1 MSNTIK
7 SNNSYIYSSSKNKT
21 IKYRNNNNQKYVN
34 NYIKK
39 NKSNNNK
46 NEAKAKTKKNDGAK
60 EGGELDEKGNPFP
73 IENKNGG
80 DPICPGGLKIDY
92 DFDIMDP
99 INPPFR
105 CISALKDPSDSIAN
119 KLMNNI
125 NKPESGVTNMVMK
138 NIVPP
143 AAGGGGG
150 SRTRRRRRKG
160 STRYKRTHHLRRRR

>member
-1 MSNTIK
+1 MVTSNKKKKETD
-7 SNNSYIYSSSKNKT
+7 
-21 IKYRNNNNQKYVN
+21 NNN
-34 NYIKK
+34 
-39 NKSNNNK
+39 
-46 NEAKAKTKKNDGAK
+46 G
-60 EGGELDEKGNPFP
+60 LDEKGNPFP

-80 DPICPGGLKIDY
+80 DPICPGGWKIDY

-105 CISALKDPSDSIAN
+105 CISALKDPTDSIAN
-119 KLMNNI
+119 KIMNNI

-143 AAGGGGG
+143 AAGGGRD

-160 STRYKRTHHLRRRR
+160 SRRYKRTHHQRRRR

>member
-1 MSNTIK
+1 MVTSNKKKKETD
-7 SNNSYIYSSSKNKT
+7 
-21 IKYRNNNNQKYVN
+21 NNN
-34 NYIKK
+34 
-39 NKSNNNK
+39 
-46 NEAKAKTKKNDGAK
+46 G
-60 EGGELDEKGNPFP
+60 LDEKGNPFP

-80 DPICPGGLKIDY
+80 DPICPGGWKIDY

-105 CISALKDPSDSIAN
+105 CISALKDPTDSIAN
-119 KLMNNI
+119 KIMNSI

-143 AAGGGGG
+143 AAGGGRG

-160 STRYKRTHHLRRRR
+160 SRRYKRTHHQRRRR